1 MSAVSGR
8 RRTILG
14 LAAGVAVCA
23 AVALVVLLPDDPR
36 DETVTGDEAATAFVE
51 AWAASK
57 WGTYHVESTF
67 RREMA
72 DGSELV
78 DGVVLSQDPPD
89 FVRLQFGGVDA
100 RIDDKPVLCPA
111 DPDGEGT
118 MLCTK
123 GETETTYEELV
134 EAELGRWDNYFFEG
148 DLPLYSVHTSGDG
161 CFDLSLTIVYP
172 EPPYGNA
179 ARFCFDEATGAMVFA
194 RVERDEGTD
203 TTEAVEIRAQVR
215 AADLAL
221 PGLRE

>member
-1 MSAVSGR
+1 MV
-8 RRTILG
+8 LG
-14 LAAGVAVCA
+14 LAAGAAVCVA
-23 AVALVVLLPDDPR
+23 IAVTVVLLDSPG
-36 DETVTGDEAATAFVE
+36 EQTITGDQAAMAFVDDWE
-51 AWAASK
+51 ASK

-100 RIDDKPVLCPA
+100 RIDDKPVLCPS
-111 DPDGEGT
+111 DPDGAGT
-118 MLCTK
+118 MQCTK

-134 EAELGRWDNYFFEG
+134 AAEVARWDDYFFEG
-148 DLPLYSVHTSGDG
+148 DFPLYAVETTGDG
-161 CFDLSLTIVYP
+161 CFDLTLTIVYL

-203 TTEAVEIRAQVR
+203 TTEAVEIRSQVR
-215 AADLAL
+215 SADLAL